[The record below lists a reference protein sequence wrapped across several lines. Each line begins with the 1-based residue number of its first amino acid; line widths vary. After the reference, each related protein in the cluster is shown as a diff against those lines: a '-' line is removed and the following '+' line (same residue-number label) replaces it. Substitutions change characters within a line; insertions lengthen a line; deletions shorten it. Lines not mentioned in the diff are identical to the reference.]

1 MSEFAAA
8 EFAAAEFAA
17 AAAEATQAAARDFH
31 LTRDITAAKTD
42 FSRELH
48 KSFVGEGIYFNENE
62 CSFVTNGYLE
72 KKELVDKKGTK
83 YENVNMMPEEVFR
96 DFLRSLPE
104 DTQRKMMEYRNENP
118 KSPIL
123 DAKKQEIARNK
134 TTKAPQ
140 GPMQSNFDTL
150 NTPEPQNMTPA
161 EKKTWTDKFIDA
173 ANWIGA
179 AIWKG
184 IEKLKKLVK
193 ENKDAIKFVG
203 KLFLLKYLTE
213 TTLNSMLAGSNGCWV
228 VDAATGE
235 QMYQISTE
243 KDANKCKCEDTPNSG
258 QIYQQCE
265 IECRNVKGSAQ
276 NYGGCLGVSCN
287 CKDTTGV
294 VTAQNYNVK
303 VVKDNCY
310 TMFAKVLSAT
320 GLMVSDFVGTVE
332 DGFYN
337 ITDGFKNALSNSW
350 KIAIIIAIG
359 VFVLGIAYLI
369 FYFNNKRRN
378 AKLAAVQPASSST
391 SINVSTSPSAN
402 PPGSSSL
409 I

>member
-1 MSEFAAA
+1 MPDIVPTEFAAV
-8 EFAAAEFAA
+8 
-17 AAAEATQAAARDFH
+17 AEATKAAARDFH
-31 LTRDITAAKTD
+31 LTRDITAAPNE
-42 FSRELH
+42 FSSELH
-48 KSFVGEGIYFNENE
+48 KSFVGEHIYFHENTCLFE
-62 CSFVTNGYLE
+62 TQGVIET
-72 KKELVDKKGTK
+72 KELVDKNGNK
-83 YENVNMMPEEVFR
+83 YDNVSMMPEEVFR

-104 DTQRKMMEYRNENP
+104 DTQKKMMEYRTENP
-118 KSPIL
+118 NPPIL

-134 TTKAPQ
+134 TAEAPQ
-140 GPMQSNFDTL
+140 GAMQSSFDKL
-150 NTPEPQNMTPA
+150 NKPEPQNMTPA
-161 EKKTWTDKFIDA
+161 EKKTWVDTVIDA
-173 ANWIGA
+173 AKWIGA

-184 IEKLKKLVK
+184 LQKLWKFIEKNQKSV
-193 ENKDAIKFVG
+193 EFVG

-258 QIYQQCE
+258 QIYKQCE

-310 TMFAKVLSAT
+310 TMFAKVLAAT

-350 KIAIIIAIG
+350 KIAIIIAACA
-359 VFVLGIAYLI
+359 VFLGILYLI

-391 SINVSTSPSAN
+391 SINVSTSP
-402 PPGSSSL
+402 PGSSSL
-409 I
+409 NPNPNI